1 MLGGNL
7 EPLEWTAAHHS
18 DTILPQHLHPIGG
31 LNICST
37 YELAF
42 VQEKKKWFSIS
53 RIEKS
58 WEENMCRNF
67 TVYLIDLFPLGLCR
81 ANETKN

>member
-1 MLGGNL
+1 M

-18 DTILPQHLHPIGG
+18 DTILPQHLDPIGG

-42 VQEKKKWFSIS
+42 VQEKKKCFTIS

-58 WEENMCRNF
+58 WEENMCRNCI
-67 TVYLIDLFPLGLCR
+67 VYLIDLFPLGLCR
-81 ANETKN
+81 ANEPKN